1 MVRLY
6 KECYGKGP
14 TKARTYSSGDLLVCL
29 LEGGLLTA
37 ERTLCEAGHE
47 ALVME
52 QRAQLQSVL
61 RQRCIDTVEG
71 ITGRNVLTCISG
83 LDLHTEMSA
92 EMFLLAPEIEPDALA
107 AWPVHTRDVQLR

>member
-37 ERTLCEAGHE
+37 ERTLRDAGRE
-47 ALVME
+47 ALVRE
-52 QRAQLQSVL
+52 QRGQMQSAL

-71 ITGRNVLTCISG
+71 ITGRNVMTCISG
-83 LDLHTEMSA
+83 VDLHTEMSA
-92 EMFLLAPEIEPDALA
+92 EMFLLEPESEPVALA
-107 AWPVHTRDVQLR
+107 AWPVPTRDVQLR